1 MNKVLI
7 VLVIILGVLAVAQL
21 TRVYELTRKLSGK
34 REEDISTK
42 DNRLNGYLLLL
53 FMFLFYGL
61 LIWLMVDYG
70 QEALIHD
77 PASKHGSWIDNLM
90 IFNFVIILFVFFI
103 TQTLLF
109 WFSYKYFGKEGR
121 KALFYPENNKL
132 ELLWTVVPS
141 IFLAVIIIYG
151 LTTWNRVMDKPSED
165 ALHVGLYGKQFDWTV
180 RYPGKDGE
188 LGPTNYL
195 LISTKNPLGIIT
207 KENIQRKLEAKE
219 GAIASKKTTLE
230 ERGAIMPDWKK
241 EKVQDELAKLKR
253 DLARIKNLSEQEL
266 DFKAGYD
273 DKVVTDTLH
282 LPKGQEVNFHIR
294 SRDVIHSAYMPHFRA
309 QMNAVPGMET
319 TFKFTPTITTDSMR
333 TIKDDPSFA
342 YMLICN
348 KICGTSHYNMK
359 MGMKVEEQAEFRS
372 WLKDQET
379 FAAAAGLKSSGV
391 AEKKKN

>member
-7 VLVIILGVLAVAQL
+7 VLVIILGVLAVGQL
-21 TRVYELTRKLSGK
+21 TRVYELTRNLSGK
-34 REEDISTK
+34 REEDVSTK
-42 DNRLNGYLLLL
+42 DNRLQGYLMLL

-61 LIWLMVDYG
+61 MIWLMIDYG
-70 QEALIHD
+70 QEVLIHH
-77 PASKHGSWIDNLM
+77 PASEHGVSIDNLM
-90 IFNFVIILFVFFI
+90 IFNFIIILFVFFI

-109 WFSYKYFGKEGR
+109 YFAYRYFGKEGR

-165 ALHVGLYGKQFDWTV
+165 ALQVGVYGKQFDWTI

-195 LISTKNPLGIIT
+195 LITTKNPLGIIT
-207 KENIQRKLEAKE
+207 KENIRRKLK
-219 GAIASKKTTLE
+219 SKKEDINSTKKTLAE
-230 ERGAIMPDWKK
+230 KGDYMPDWKK
-241 EKVQDELAKLKR
+241 EKLKDELAKLER
-253 DLARIKNLSEQEL
+253 DTSRIQNLSDQEL
-266 DFKAGYD
+266 DFKSGRD
-273 DKVVTDTLH
+273 DKLVTDTLH
-282 LPKGQEVNFHIR
+282 LPKGREVNFNIR

-309 QMNAVPGMET
+309 QMNAVPGMKT
-319 TFKFTPTITTDSMR
+319 SFKFTPTITSDSMKV
-333 TIKDDPSFA
+333 IKEDPEFT
-342 YMLICN
+342 YMLLCN
-348 KICGTSHYNMK
+348 KICGSSHYNMK
-359 MGMKVEEQAEFRS
+359 MGIKVEEQAEFQS

-379 FAAAAGLKSSGV
+379 FAASAGLNENGV